1 MASSDHLWTQSVA
14 LSLSL
19 SLSSWL
25 CAFLCLP
32 SIFVLG
38 YRVTGA
44 VLVCGV
50 PQSPRG
56 PQLHVM
62 VSISLVHSWKESV
75 CMCVRLC
82 VCAHVCLGV
91 SCVGWKFTLGKAWQL
106 FLSLYD
112 SVFYC
117 NSCRMCSQM
126 LHINSLI

>member
-1 MASSDHLWTQSVA
+1 MLTVIYLIHLWTQSVA
-14 LSLSL
+14 RSL

-25 CAFLCLP
+25 CAFLRLP

-82 VCAHVCLGV
+82 VFG
-91 SCVGWKFTLGKAWQL
+91 CVL
-106 FLSLYD
+106 
-112 SVFYC
+112 
-117 NSCRMCSQM
+117 CRVEV
-126 LHINSLI
+126 HIGQALAVIS